1 MAITIID
8 LPPKKK
14 SRNGSTKKD
23 LVNHPPHYTNHKW
36 EAIEIQEEFFS
47 DDPLLWQCGKYL
59 LRCKHKNNLKQ
70 DLQKMIWYANKRIEK
85 EGKK

>member
-14 SRNGSTKKD
+14 SRNASTK
-23 LVNHPPHYTNHKW
+23 
-36 EAIEIQEEFFS
+36 FFS

-85 EGKK
+85 EDKK